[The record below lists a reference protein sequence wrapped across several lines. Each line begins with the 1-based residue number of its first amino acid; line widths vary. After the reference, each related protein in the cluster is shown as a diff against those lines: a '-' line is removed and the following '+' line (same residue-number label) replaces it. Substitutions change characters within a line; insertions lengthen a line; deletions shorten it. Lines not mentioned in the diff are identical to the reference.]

1 MSTVDDIRPELSFG
15 ARRRSDETAYRR
27 LVLLTMPIFMVVAA
41 VYVFAAALGVLRD
54 DGGPI
59 SIVGRARAMAH
70 AVIPFVFMG

>member
-1 MSTVDDIRPELSFG
+1 MTTLDDIRADAGWVS
-15 ARRRSDETAYRR
+15 RRRSDETAFRR
-27 LVLLTMPIFMVVAA
+27 LVIATMPVFLVVAA
-41 VYVFAAALGVLRD
+41 VYVFAAAVGLVRD